1 MSLFNP
7 REPAVF
13 PNVAKV
19 INGYLWDSFKAIDD
33 LPLPP
38 YDSAKPNETQGR
50 LGRKYKQ
57 PPFVHLADA
66 GGSTLPWGDAPYFVY
81 ARLNDRPQG
90 PAYWEKHDII
100 HYALRAK
107 AEETAEWQA
116 AFHGLLDQQDDAAKR
131 INHWNGRQIKRNSDG
146 TPVLVDGK
154 VVSTTVPVYFHSLR
168 VYQVDATDKWSES
181 SANSFHVTEM
191 MVRAKYHIY
200 DSQWPDFE
208 QYVIPNDLVQKPT
221 GEIED
226 DTIEDY
232 IQSPT
237 NETP

>member
-19 INGYLWDSFKAIDD
+19 INGYLWESFKGIDD
-33 LPLPP
+33 LNLDPLPKQNTP
-38 YDSAKPNETQGR
+38 PVNTSYKGR
-50 LGRKYKQ
+50 LASKYKQ

-90 PAYWEKHDII
+90 PAYWEKNDII

-116 AFHGLLDQQDDAAKR
+116 AFHGLLDQQDDTAKR
-131 INHWNGRQIKRNSDG
+131 INHWNSLQVKEIPDPNDPTKKI
-146 TPVLVDGK
+146 T
-154 VVSTTVPVYFHSLR
+154 VSATVPVFFHSLR

-191 MVRAKYHIY
+191 MVRVKYHIY
-200 DSQWPDFE
+200 DSQLPNFE
-208 QYVIPNDLVQKPT
+208 QYIVPAP
-221 GEIED
+221 ED
-226 DTIEDY
+226 EAL
-232 IQSPT
+232 PALK
-237 NETP
+237 TP

>member
-13 PNVAKV
+13 PTVTRV
-19 INGYLWDSFKAIDD
+19 INGYLWDSFKAIDNLAVSE
-33 LPLPP
+33 LPDAAAHKDRL
-38 YDSAKPNETQGR
+38 AK
-50 LGRKYKQ
+50 KYKQ

-90 PAYWEKHDII
+90 TAYWEKNDII

-116 AFHGLLDQQDDAAKR
+116 AFHGLLDQQDDTAKR
-131 INHWNGRQIKRNSDG
+131 INHWNSLQVKKNPDG
-146 TPVLVDGK
+146 TVFYDENGK
-154 VVSTTVPVYFHSLR
+154 TVSTTVPVFFHSLR

-181 SANSFHVTEM
+181 SANSFYVTEM
-191 MVRAKYHIY
+191 MVRVKYHIY
-200 DSQWPDFE
+200 DSQLPNFE
-208 QYVIPNDLVQKPT
+208 QYVVPEPGDEASLTLK
-221 GEIED
+221 
-226 DTIEDY
+226 
-232 IQSPT
+232 
-237 NETP
+237 TP

>member
-19 INGYLWDSFKAIDD
+19 INGYLWDSFKAIDNLAVSE
-33 LPLPP
+33 LPDAAAHKDRL
-38 YDSAKPNETQGR
+38 AK
-50 LGRKYKQ
+50 KYKQ

-81 ARLNDRPQG
+81 ARLNDRPLDSSFWVKQ
-90 PAYWEKHDII
+90 DII
-100 HYALRAK
+100 HYGLRAK

-116 AFHGLLDQQDDAAKR
+116 AFHGLLDQQDDTAKR
-131 INHWNGRQIKRNSDG
+131 INHWNSLQVKKNPDG
-146 TPVLVDGK
+146 TVFYDGNGK
-154 VVSTTVPVYFHSLR
+154 TVSTTVPVFFHSLR
-168 VYQVDATDKWSES
+168 VYQVDATDKWSEGS

-191 MVRAKYHIY
+191 MVRVKYHIY

-208 QYVIPNDLVQKPT
+208 QYIVPEPGDEAPLALK
-221 GEIED
+221 
-226 DTIEDY
+226 
-232 IQSPT
+232 
-237 NETP
+237 TP

>member
-13 PNVAKV
+13 PNVARV

-33 LPLPP
+33 LPLPN
-38 YDSAKPNETQGR
+38 AQKGR
-50 LGRKYKQ
+50 LASKYKQ

-90 PAYWEKHDII
+90 TAYWEKNDII

-116 AFHGLLDQQDDAAKR
+116 AFHGLLDQQDDTAKR
-131 INHWNGRQIKRNSDG
+131 INHWNSLQTKEVPDPSDP
-146 TPVLVDGK
+146 TK
-154 VVSTTVPVYFHSLR
+154 KITVSATVPVSFHSLR

-191 MVRAKYHIY
+191 MVRVKYHIY
-200 DSQWPDFE
+200 DSQLPNFE
-208 QYVIPNDLVQKPT
+208 QYVVPT
-221 GEIED
+221 PGDEA
-226 DTIEDY
+226 
-232 IQSPT
+232 PLALK
-237 NETP
+237 TP

>member
-33 LPLPP
+33 LAVP
-38 YDSAKPNETQGR
+38 YAEKDRLAK
-50 LGRKYKQ
+50 KYKQ

-81 ARLNDRPQG
+81 ARLNDRPQST
-90 PAYWEKHDII
+90 AYWEKNDII

-116 AFHGLLDQQDDAAKR
+116 AFHGLLDQQDDTAKR
-131 INHWNGRQIKRNSDG
+131 INHWNSLQVKEIPDPSDP
-146 TPVLVDGK
+146 TK
-154 VVSTTVPVYFHSLR
+154 KITVSATVPVFFHSLR

-191 MVRAKYHIY
+191 MVRVKYHIY
-200 DSQWPDFE
+200 DSQWRDFE
-208 QYVIPNDLVQKPT
+208 QYIVPAP
-221 GEIED
+221 ED
-226 DTIEDY
+226 EAL
-232 IQSPT
+232 PALK
-237 NETP
+237 TP